1 MTYAAPGAGQGRTM
15 QPPHACGLRVD
26 SHPGPGSI
34 RASTPEPPMS
44 VRTLLV
50 LACAGAACAADATT
64 AATKPAAATTG
75 AATATATWDTRQKA
89 SYLVGL
95 QMAESVRHYQ
105 LDAVILQQAIAD
117 TVAGRPPAVD
127 KAEAQSVLGA
137 YQAELEGAKAK
148 AGAERKVG
156 NKAWL
161 DDNAKK
167 PGVKVTASGLQ
178 YQVVSEGAKDGKKPT
193 ASDKVKVNYTG
204 ALTDGTVFD
213 ASAAHGGPA
222 TFGVGQVIK
231 GWTEALQ
238 LMKPGD
244 KYKLYIP
251 AELAYGEQAPPNIGP
266 NQILVFDVELLE
278 VLGGGPET
286 LKP

>member
-1 MTYAAPGAGQGRTM
+1 
-15 QPPHACGLRVD
+15 
-26 SHPGPGSI
+26 
-34 RASTPEPPMS
+34 MS

-64 AATKPAAATTG
+64 AATKPADATTG
-75 AATATATWDTRQKA
+75 AATGVAATWNTRQKA

-117 TVAGRPPAVD
+117 TVAGRPPVVD

-156 NKAWL
+156 NKTWL

-178 YQVVSEGAKDGKKPT
+178 YQVVSEGAKDGKKPS

-244 KYKLYIP
+244 KYKLFIP